1 MKYDIS
7 RQIKDYS
14 NSLDGKLEDIV
25 NKAIIFAQ
33 EEVVSKAP
41 VDTYNYVSQMAIE
54 KAKREKN
61 IVSGRVFNN
70 VVVTTKGGK
79 TYALGELLENGTRPH
94 AIPNAFGKGYYY
106 GYTDENGRFHKGTLD
121 DDWHPG
127 FKPIPHWQPA
137 FDKTSIYLDKLL
149 KEKL

>member
-7 RQIKDYS
+7 RQIKEYS
-14 NSLDGKLEDIV
+14 NSLDGKLEE
-25 NKAIIFAQ
+25 IINEALSYAYD
-33 EEVVSKAP
+33 ELVAKAP
-41 VDTYNYVSQMAIE
+41 VNTYNYVSQMDVDN
-54 KAKREKN
+54 AKRSN
-61 IVSGRVFNN
+61 HIVSGRVFNN
-70 VVVTTKGGK
+70 VVVYTKGGK
-79 TYALGELLENGTRPH
+79 SYSLGELLENGTRPH

-106 GYTDENGRFHKGTLD
+106 GYTDENGKFHKGTLD